1 MVRVILSASDKVCNG
16 FFPIYDSRTKE
27 IEGLSITVSSSH
39 NAEKSRR
46 HPLIKVGIGLRKTQ
60 GPSLDSLE
68 QDIKNKTAL
77 KCREELAAMVCHRL
91 QCLRVKQ

>member
-27 IEGLSITVSSSH
+27 IEGLSITVASSH

-46 HPLIKVGIGLRKTQ
+46 HPLIKIEMGLRRTQ
-60 GPSLDSLE
+60 GPSLDSIE

-77 KCREELAAMVCHRL
+77 KCREELAAMACHRL
-91 QCLRVKQ
+91 QCLRAKQ